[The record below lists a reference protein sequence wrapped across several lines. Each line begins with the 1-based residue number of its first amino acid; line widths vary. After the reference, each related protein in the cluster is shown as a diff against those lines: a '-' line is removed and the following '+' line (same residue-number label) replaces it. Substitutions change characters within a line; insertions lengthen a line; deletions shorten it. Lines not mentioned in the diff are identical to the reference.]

1 MNLQI
6 FLLISLQ
13 IKNIIN
19 QRYVKKNE
27 IDELLESDKNEKMY
41 DYLNSK
47 NPEFIIIGGVKI
59 DRSIKIDGN
68 VTNSNIN
75 TGDNVIIDSFNNAK
89 EYLKKTD
96 KYDNKIKEEIKN
108 KLGELEGAIKKK
120 NEPIIRK
127 VGNFIKENW
136 NDIYTIVQPAILIA
150 LGL

>member
-1 MNLQI
+1 
-6 FLLISLQ
+6 
-13 IKNIIN
+13 
-19 QRYVKKNE
+19 
-27 IDELLESDKNEKMY
+27 MY